1 MPASDEQLFAAYR
14 DEGDE
19 SALRALVD
27 RHWAGVYRLAHA
39 IVRDAQAAEDA
50 AQEALV
56 RVVQAARA
64 RKVLDPFESWLR
76 TVTVNEARMS
86 LRSRKRRER
95 REEEAAAQPRQEGAL
110 DPAAVVREYA
120 DKLDEHLRL
129 PIVLHYGLG
138 LSHREVAET
147 LGCPQGTASTRIRE
161 GVERLRALAGTST
174 PLQVEALAVI
184 ASQPV
189 PPAPSVSV
197 LVARAA
203 ATKAAFALPGKKLVW
218 ALLAFGLCA
227 GGGGAL
233 VATRLLEEPPPARLD
248 GTTASPSAGEV
259 SHRQG
264 GAPVVSAAA
273 PDVTATN
280 AVVFTGSDPTAFVRA
295 MGGGEKRRIL
305 PGPGDGPG
313 PTLVAKSD
321 PVRLHVT
328 GRVVDVSGS
337 PVAGARV
344 AVLAATKPRPFQGG
358 MKFTKRAPPP
368 GAQGAPAQGAPVFRS
383 DDFKAMDAEIQQTM
397 AVSRTLR
404 GLGEVATGES
414 GPDGTFAL
422 DATSPGGDLF
432 IAASIDRGSEVLQGE
447 KPLPGPDAGDIAI
460 QHAPLVSVA
469 VTAGGAPVVGATVQ
483 FMDGGGDETDVT
495 TDASGLAHHA
505 TGVPRTLVTV
515 AQRGYATCRA
525 LVLVAGKD
533 QSLDLVLVPSA
544 SIAGV
549 VRGPDGKPLGGVSLV
564 AVDPDGPSAMA
575 LAMPNPPPLVTAT
588 TDQDGRYSLEGLV
601 SGRVY
606 EVTATPAD
614 ATVLTGTEAA
624 TAPGA
629 TDFSLGAAGS
639 VVATI
644 SMDPPS
650 TDPRL
655 NDWPGVML
663 ERNEGGWRV
672 FPCDR
677 SVQGAVVTFGR
688 LAPGTYRVVSHPLI
702 FPEAA
707 TGPVTIATTGGP
719 VTVTLALTQ
728 PRTITGRVVDASG
741 NALPRARVLKMAN
754 GAFLAMIVQGDGRFS
769 INGGPESVT
778 FVVSAEGF
786 QDRQM
791 TAAPGVNDMG
801 DVALTPAVADP
812 ASKH

>member
-1 MPASDEQLFAAYR
+1 MSASDEQLFAAYR

-19 SALRALVD
+19 GALRALVD

-39 IVRDAQAAEDA
+39 IVRDTQAAEDA

-95 REEEAAAQPRQEGAL
+95 REEAAAAQPRQEGAL

-120 DKLDEHLRL
+120 DKLDENLRL

-138 LSHREVAET
+138 LSHREVAEA

-161 GVERLRALAGTST
+161 GVERLRAELAGTST
-174 PLQVEALAVI
+174 PVQVEALAVL
-184 ASQPV
+184 ASMPV

-203 ATKAAFALPGKKLVW
+203 ATKAAFALPGKKLLW
-218 ALLAFGLCA
+218 ALVAFGLCA

-233 VATRLLEEPPPARLD
+233 VAMRLLDEPTPARLD
-248 GTTASPSAGEV
+248 ATGASPSEGAL
-259 SHRQG
+259 SHRRD
-264 GAPVVSAAA
+264 GALVVSATA
-273 PDVTATN
+273 PDATATS
-280 AVVFTGSDPTAFVRA
+280 AVVFTGSDPTALVRA
-295 MGGGEKRRIL
+295 TGGGEKRRIVL
-305 PGPGDGPG
+305 GPGDAPG
-313 PTLVAKSD
+313 PTFLSKSD

-328 GRVVDVSGS
+328 GRVVDASAS

-344 AVLAATKPRPFQGG
+344 AILAATKPRPFQGG
-358 MKFTKRAPPP
+358 MKFTKRAAPP
-368 GAQGAPAQGAPVFRS
+368 GAQGGQVFRS

-414 GPDGTFAL
+414 GPDGTFAI
-422 DATSPGGDLF
+422 DVTSPGGDLVV
-432 IAASIDRGSEVLQGE
+432 AASLDRGSEVLQGE
-447 KPLPGPDAGDIAI
+447 KPLPGADAGEITI
-460 QHAPLVSVA
+460 QHAPLITVS
-469 VTAGGAPVVGATVQ
+469 VTAGGAPVVGASVQ
-483 FMDGGGDETDVT
+483 FVDGGGDETDVT
-495 TDASGLAHHA
+495 TDASGLARHP

-515 AQRGYATCRA
+515 SQRGFANARA
-525 LVLVAGKD
+525 LVVVAGKD
-533 QSLDLVLVPSA
+533 QALDLVLVPSA
-544 SIAGV
+544 SIAGL
-549 VRGPDGKPLGGVSLV
+549 VRGPDGKPLAGVSLV
-564 AVDPDGPSAMA
+564 AADPDGPSAMS

-588 TDQDGRYSLEGLV
+588 TDQDGRYSLDGLV
-601 SGRVY
+601 SGRTY

-614 ATVLTGTEAA
+614 ATVLTGLEAA

-629 TDFSLGAAGS
+629 TDFALGAAGS

-644 SMDPPS
+644 TMDPPS
-650 TDPRL
+650 SDPRL
-655 NDWPGVML
+655 ADWPGVML
-663 ERNEGGWRV
+663 ERDEGGWRIT
-672 FPCDR
+672 PCDR
-677 SVQGAVVTFGR
+677 AVNGAVVTFGR

-707 TGPVTIATTGGP
+707 TGPVTIPTTGGA

-728 PRTITGRVVDASG
+728 PRTITGRIVDASG
-741 NALPRARVLKMAN
+741 NPIPSARVLKMAG
-754 GAFLAMIVQGDGRFS
+754 GAALGMLVHGDGRFS
-769 INGGPESVT
+769 INGGPDAVN
-778 FVVSAEGF
+778 FVVSADGF
-786 QDRQM
+786 QDRPM
-791 TAAPGVNDMG
+791 TAAPGVNDVG
-801 DVALTPAVADP
+801 DVALTPAP
-812 ASKH
+812 ATGPSPPKR